1 MTSFIHLVWAP
12 EDEGA
17 GKKSPFAGEG
27 TLGPTMDSR
36 LGEALPEMGP
46 GDAADTGGM
55 AVDPTVI
62 GPSYAG
68 GFRDVGA
75 GERAMSSD
83 VPAGGQSDTFF
94 DDEAERQ
101 YEREQ
106 SMPPGGNL
114 GGDIDH
120 WRP

>member
-1 MTSFIHLVWAP
+1 MKSLIHLVWAP
-12 EDEGA
+12 EDQGA
-17 GKKSPFAGEG
+17 GKWMSEP
-27 TLGPTMDSR
+27 SQR
-36 LGEALPEMGP
+36 LASESL
-46 GDAADTGGM
+46 AA
-55 AVDPTVI
+55 
-62 GPSYAG
+62 S
-68 GFRDVGA
+68 
-75 GERAMSSD
+75 ERAMSADKPESS
-83 VPAGGQSDTFF
+83 QSDTFF